1 MKKEERRLEYPMK
14 NLKLVGEPQGEPIKP
29 AETVA
34 TVEGCPWSA
43 HKKM

>member
-1 MKKEERRLEYPMK
+1 MK
-14 NLKLVGEPQGEPIKP
+14 NIKLLGEPQGEPIKP
-29 AETVA
+29 AVTVA